1 MQVLSADNV
10 IESLGLPYLRNLST
24 FGALSSQI
32 IVDMLGTGQIRQ
44 LDKGEYFARYGE
56 LATEFQVVLQGRIA
70 FYKHSDV
77 SDVLTRYFN
86 AGEQMGFDLMIGM
99 IEHNG
104 IDVATESTTVLD
116 VSSDHFLD
124 LHQKYPVDF
133 GLLMIN
139 LTRELSREITM
150 LEHVVGDTTGWH
162 AGIVD
167 DGSA

>member
-1 MQVLSADNV
+1 MQVLRAENV

-32 IVDMLGTGQIRQ
+32 IVDMLGMGQIRQ
-44 LDKGEYFARYGE
+44 LDKGEYLARYGE
-56 LATEFQVVLQGRIA
+56 MAAEFQVVLQGRIA
-70 FYKHSDV
+70 FYKHSDEF
-77 SDVLTRYFN
+77 DVLTRYFK

-116 VSSDHFLD
+116 ISSDQFLD
-124 LHQKYPVDF
+124 LHGKYPVDF

-150 LEHVVGDTTGWH
+150 LENVIGDTTGWH
-162 AGIVD
+162 SGMIG
-167 DGSA
+167 DGTT

>member
-1 MQVLSADNV
+1 MQVLRADSV

-32 IVDMLGTGQIRQ
+32 IVDMLGMGQIRQ
-44 LDKGEYFARYGE
+44 LDKGEYLARYGE
-56 LATEFQVVLQGRIA
+56 MAVEFQVVLQGRIA
-70 FYKHSDV
+70 FYKHSDEC
-77 SDVLTRYFN
+77 DVLTRYFN

-116 VSSDHFLD
+116 ISSDEFLD
-124 LHQKYPVDF
+124 LHGKYPVDF

-150 LEHVVGDTTGWH
+150 LENVIGDTTGWRP
-162 AGIVD
+162 GMIG
-167 DGSA
+167 DGTA